1 MEDKKVG
8 QQGAGEDVRKRK
20 HLHPEDKLQIYREYV
35 VVKAGKAGNPGAVG
49 ELMRRW
55 NIHSTDLKR
64 ITDTVEGGALQD
76 FKERKSRRPRVS
88 PADVEELRA
97 EKARLTQTVVEQAM
111 EIAVLKKN
119 WK

>member
-1 MEDKKVG
+1 MEDKKTG
-8 QQGAGEDVRKRK
+8 QQGPGDDVRKRK
-20 HLHPEDKLQIYREYV
+20 HLEPEDKLQIYREYV
-35 VVKAGKAGNPGAVG
+35 AAKAGNHGAVG

-64 ITDTVEGGALQD
+64 ITDTVEGGALQE
-76 FKERKSRRPRVS
+76 FKERKCRRPRVS
-88 PADVEELRA
+88 PAEVEELRA
-97 EKARLTQTVVEQAM
+97 EKTRLERTIVEQAM